1 MCVDIYGSLSTSSL
15 DLILLTF
22 ILQKDLRFRKLAQ
35 KLRVFRPLER
45 YGQDL
50 TSKPKTSK
58 PKTEIVSLSLC
69 L

>member
-22 ILQKDLRFRKLAQ
+22 ILQKDPRFRKLAQ

-50 TSKPKTSK
+50 TSNPKT
-58 PKTEIVSLSLC
+58 
-69 L
+69 

>member
-22 ILQKDLRFRKLAQ
+22 VLQKDPRFRKLAQ

-45 YGQDL
+45 YRQDL
-50 TSKPKTSK
+50 TSNA
-58 PKTEIVSLSLC
+58 KTEIVSLSLC